1 MKGTSRGWQV
11 ADKKKQQQQQQ
22 KQFYFHV
29 SFEVKLLK
37 IKLG

>member
-11 ADKKKQQQQQQ
+11 ADKKKQQQQQ

-37 IKLG
+37 I